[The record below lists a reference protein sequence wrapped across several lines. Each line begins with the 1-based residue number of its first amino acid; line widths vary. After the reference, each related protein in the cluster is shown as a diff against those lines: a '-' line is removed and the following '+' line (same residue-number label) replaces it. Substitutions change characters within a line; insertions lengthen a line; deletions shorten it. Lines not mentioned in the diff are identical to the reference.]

1 MEEYLE
7 RNNIY
12 NLFEDLTKELII
24 RQPSDCIEFL
34 IEKLSEGE
42 KKKIFVVGPPG
53 SEVREI
59 CLQLSDYLGFNCVS
73 VGDLLNKEVSK
84 KSALG
89 EQIQQQMKQF
99 RYVDDSLVNQVMLQA
114 IHHLQEENKNVIL
127 EGYPKTRLQ
136 ALHLQREGII
146 PDSLILINLDE
157 RGIQEGC

>member
-42 KKKIFVVGPPG
+42 RKKIFVVGPPG

-59 CLQLSDYLGFNCVS
+59 CL
-73 VGDLLNKEVSK
+73 
-84 KSALG
+84 
-89 EQIQQQMKQF
+89 
-99 RYVDDSLVNQVMLQA
+99 
-114 IHHLQEENKNVIL
+114 
-127 EGYPKTRLQ
+127 
-136 ALHLQREGII
+136 
-146 PDSLILINLDE
+146 
-157 RGIQEGC
+157 